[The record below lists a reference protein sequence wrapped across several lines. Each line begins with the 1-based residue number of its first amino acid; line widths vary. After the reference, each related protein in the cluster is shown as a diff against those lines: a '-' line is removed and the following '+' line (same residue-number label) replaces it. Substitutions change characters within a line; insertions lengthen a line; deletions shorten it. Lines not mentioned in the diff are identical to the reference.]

1 MIRSAV
7 FVLGLMC
14 CVFSH
19 SRAATDYISHQGFEN
34 FSNPVTEADKARFLV
49 QATFGATPSSLQN
62 FTDNYEQWVN
72 QQIALPATL
81 HRPAMESL
89 ILSRGPNGST
99 SQIHRQGM
107 WNYITTTAEDQLRQ
121 RMAFALSQIFV
132 AADNIP
138 VTRIR
143 VTMMSEYYDVLV
155 RNAFGNYR
163 DLLEDVARSPAM
175 GMYLSHFR
183 NRKKELANP
192 VTQTYYTPDENF
204 AREVMQLFS
213 IGIFERELDFSL
225 IDGNPNLP
233 GIQPIETYDQNI
245 VANLARVM
253 TGFGHQCNGPEAVTN
268 GSVSVDVAA
277 PDCKPGEGRI
287 CTGVHCHFNSA
298 YFSNPRPAPNS
309 QYNGIYHPDIYRPL
323 ICYPRFH
330 DIGRDA
336 DGNPNPER
344 PSLPPY
350 DGEPYRD
357 KRIIGHLPGEGTG
370 TLPMYVEECDSLHNI
385 PSPTAQ
391 QLQKMQACVN
401 YCDGELDQALD
412 ALFYHPNT
420 PAMMARLLIQRFI
433 TSNPSPQY
441 IKAVAEVFV
450 NNGQGVRGDLGAVIK
465 AILLH
470 YNARSDRFRKD
481 SDFGKL
487 KEPLIKV
494 RQFYRAMETVTSDPE
509 SINWG
514 PYREKDTEGSFGQR
528 VLGANSV
535 FNFYLPDYQPPGEIA
550 NANLFA
556 PEFEILT
563 DNTVIFGQNTMH
575 LFVCSG
581 YGTPNTSNPPYRFS
595 NCGSSSNDSNF
606 GFYPP
611 VSSAYI
617 PEEVLLGLSDNF
629 EQMMEELNLR
639 LLNGEMSG
647 TFSPPAGMKGVLK
660 TRLEGPMSGFDKRLI
675 AITAIQIILASPEY
689 AVQR

>member
-1 MIRSAV
+1 MTKTTLLTLFLAV
-7 FVLGLMC
+7 FLMP
-14 CVFSH
+14 H
-19 SRAATDYISHQGFEN
+19 AQATDYIYHQDFEDHA
-34 FSNPVTEADKARFLV
+34 SPSSDADKARFLV
-49 QATFGATPSSLQN
+49 QATFGATPDSIAA
-62 FTDNYEQWVN
+62 FTGSYEQWLD

-89 ILSRGPNGST
+89 ILNRGPNGGAA
-99 SQIHRQGM
+99 QIHRQGI
-107 WNYITTTAEDQLRQ
+107 WNMITTTAEDQLRQ

-138 VTRIR
+138 VTKIR

-155 RNAFGNYR
+155 RGSLGNYR
-163 DLLEDVARSPAM
+163 DLLEQVARSPAM

-192 VTQTYYTPDENF
+192 LTQTFYTPDENF

-225 IDGNPNLP
+225 IDGDP
-233 GIQPIETYDQNI
+233 GTPGVQPIETYDQNI

-253 TGFGHQCNGPEAVTN
+253 TGFGHQCNGPETVSN

-277 PDCKPGEGRI
+277 PDCQPGDGRI
-287 CTGVHCHFNSA
+287 CSGVHCHFNSA
-298 YFSNPRPAPNS
+298 YFANPRPAPNS

-336 DGNPNPER
+336 SGNPNPER
-344 PSLPPY
+344 PTLPPY

-357 KRIIGHLPGEGTG
+357 KRIIGYLPGEGAG
-370 TLPMYVEECDSLHNI
+370 TLPMHADECDSLHNLPN
-385 PSPTAQ
+385 PSAL
-391 QLQKMQACVN
+391 QLQKMQACLD

-412 ALFYHPNT
+412 ALFNHPNT
-420 PAMMARLLIQRFI
+420 PTMMARLLIQRFT

-441 IKAVAEVFV
+441 IQAVAEAFV
-450 NNGQGVRGDLGAVIK
+450 DNGQGVRGDLSAVAK

-470 YNARSDRFRKD
+470 YDARGERFRKD
-481 SDFGKL
+481 AHFGKL

-494 RQFYRAMETVTSDPE
+494 RQYYRAMETVTSDPE
-509 SINWG
+509 SIKWG
-514 PYREKDTEGSFGQR
+514 PYRVEDTADSFGQR
-528 VLGANSV
+528 VLGADSV
-535 FNFYLPDYQPPGEIA
+535 FNFYLPDYQPPGDLA
-550 NANLFA
+550 NANLYA

-575 LFVCSG
+575 LFVCNG
-581 YGTPNTSNPPYRFS
+581 YGTLNTTNPPFRFS
-595 NCGSSSNDSNF
+595 NCGSSGNDNNF

-611 VSSAYI
+611 ASSAYI
-617 PEEVLLGLSDNF
+617 PEAVLLGLPDDF
-629 EQMMEELNLR
+629 EAMIEALNLR
-639 LLNGEMSG
+639 LLHGEMSG
-647 TFSPPAGMKGVLK
+647 SFNPPTGMKGILK
-660 TRLEGPMSGFDKRLI
+660 NRLETPMSGFDKRLI
-675 AITAIQIILASPEY
+675 AITAIQVILASPEY
-689 AVQR
+689 AVLR